1 MALLPITLH
10 SDAIASMR
18 EALEQWFDRRGFQ
31 MATFQ
36 RGRFRVSTGIAD
48 GMVVFRLRE
57 RPGSVTWYK
66 LTGQGAL
73 IVFEL
78 GVGPA
83 GVAYEGYCPLLLFG
97 VWERKLRFKQDAGG
111 LFAYRAEGWRIE
123 QAFRER
129 VDELERAVAR

>member
-1 MALLPITLH
+1 MTLLSITLH
-10 SDAIASMR
+10 SDAIAAMR
-18 EALEQWFDRRGFQ
+18 EALEQWFDRRGFK
-31 MATFQ
+31 MATFK
-36 RGRFRVSTGIAD
+36 RGRLRVSTGIAD

-66 LTGQGAL
+66 LTDQGAL

-83 GVAYEGYCPLLLFG
+83 GVAYHGYCPLLLFG
-97 VWERKLRFKQDAGG
+97 IWERKLRFKQDATG

-123 QAFRER
+123 QAFRGR
-129 VDELERAVAR
+129 VDELARAVAR